1 MLMKFHC
8 SGPIDRW
15 YTK

>member
-1 MLMKFHC
+1 MKIHC

-15 YTK
+15 YIK